1 MGGGGGGSD
10 GGGKFAKVGV
20 GEGVLARAAMAITP
34 AKAAMAAVAG
44 SGTRI

>member
-1 MGGGGGGSD
+1 VVAAVAMAVANLPRSAL
-10 GGGKFAKVGV
+10 AKAA
-20 GEGVLARAAMAITP
+20 LARAAMAMTP